1 MPTMPTLTSPIGIKD
16 VAAGRGIQ
24 QRIAKAIA
32 AAAVRMFICLWFG
45 AAAETRAACI
55 SLCANYLP
63 VKEKG
68 LKPAHAFRPKLT
80 PGKVS
85 VIVTNVLTLSLPGQS
100 YRFRRGT
107 FSSYWWWHAR
117 AEEAIH

>member
-1 MPTMPTLTSPIGIKD
+1 M
-16 VAAGRGIQ
+16 
-24 QRIAKAIA
+24 AKAIA

-45 AAAETRAACI
+45 AAVETVAACI

-68 LKPAHAFRPKLT
+68 RKPAHAFRPKLT
-80 PGKVS
+80 PGKGS
-85 VIVTNVLTLSLPGQS
+85 VIVSIVLTLSLPGQS
-100 YRFRRGT
+100 YRFPRRT
-107 FSSYWWWHAR
+107 FSSYWWWYAR